1 MIVVDTNIIVY
12 LKCTA
17 TFNAQACHARDLDPV
32 WVVPTLWRHEF
43 LNALLRIARQQEL
56 PLHRTLEIWRDTFNG
71 FVSQEYQANMEL
83 ALRLAMEQQLTCYD
97 AQYLALA
104 HEFGVRLLTE
114 DKELLRK
121 FPAVAISLNAF
132 CGGAPPSP

>member
-1 MIVVDTNIIVY
+1 MIVVDTNIVVY

-17 TFNAQACHARDLDPV
+17 AFTAQARHARDLDPV
-32 WVVPTLWRHEF
+32 WIVPTLWRHEF

-56 PLHRTLEIWRDTFNG
+56 PLHRALAIWRDTFNG
-71 FVSQEYQANMEL
+71 FVAQEYQANMAL
-83 ALRLAMEQQLTCYD
+83 ALRLAMAQQITCYD

-104 HEFGVRLLTE
+104 QEFGVRLLTE

-132 CGGAPPSP
+132 CGGTAPSP